1 MSELY
6 DQIIREHGKTRN
18 FLDRI
23 PGLRGYLDKGDRRK
37 ADRMLRE
44 HIAQQLEQRKSR
56 FVSLEKQI
64 LQAGG
69 MAMMS
74 KTRDAK
80 TKFQSYIDRV
90 EAAAPG
96 YSGFFAAVNVDEL
109 ALEELYAFDAAQV
122 SYVDRFDAEL
132 DALEK
137 AINDDEGL
145 ESAIQSLY
153 NLAEEAMRAFELR
166 EDVLTKL
173 NQTYS

>member
-1 MSELY
+1 MSDLY
-6 DQIIREHGKTRN
+6 DQIVQEHGKTRD
-18 FLDRI
+18 FMDRI

-44 HIAQQLEQRKSR
+44 HIAKQLEQRKAR
-56 FVSLEKQI
+56 FVTLEKQI
-64 LQAGG
+64 LQSGG

-90 EAAAPG
+90 KAAAPG
-96 YSGFFAAVNVDEL
+96 YSGFFAAVNVDEA

-122 SYVDRFDAEL
+122 GYVDRFDAEL
-132 DALEK
+132 DALEQ
-137 AINDDEGL
+137 AISSGEGL
-145 ESAIQSLY
+145 ESAIQNVY

-166 EDVLTKL
+166 EDVLTNL